1 MGGRTGPPRPGVF
14 PPETCRTEGIPL
26 EKGKKW
32 SIIRNRSPAE
42 PDDWMSVGGFAACG
56 RPNPLWVNVN
66 GVQFV
71 MPKKRRPNAVQTLA
85 LSFALLILAGACLLS
100 LPLSSR
106 SGESIPWT
114 NAMFTAASASC
125 VTGLTV
131 YDTATQFSP
140 FGQVVL
146 LCLIQIGGLGFVTA
160 SLPAALLTRR
170 RVGLRQRALLQDSVG
185 ALQLGGVV
193 RLARR
198 ALLVT
203 LLSEGVGAAL
213 LALWF
218 CPRYGL
224 GKGLW
229 MALFHAVSA
238 FCNAGFDLL
247 GTGTSITTVAGE
259 PLLNVVLMAL
269 IICGGLG
276 FLVWD
281 DMLTHGLRFR
291 CWRLHSKMAASVTV
305 SLFAGGA
312 LAFYFLEADHA
323 FAGASGPVRGLMAA
337 FQSVTARTAG
347 FASVDQASLSQGGVL
362 LMLLLMFV
370 GAASGST
377 GGGVKVNTFAVLLLS
392 VRARIRRQDDVNVFR
407 RRLDEADIHKA
418 YSTAGM
424 YLTGALAGCMVLC
437 VQGVNLTDALYE
449 TVSAMST
456 VGLSRN
462 LTASLPLLSKWTVI
476 LMMFAGRVGS
486 MSVAMAVT
494 KGREKGLRYVP
505 EKILIG

>member
-1 MGGRTGPPRPGVF
+1 M
-14 PPETCRTEGIPL
+14 
-26 EKGKKW
+26 
-32 SIIRNRSPAE
+32 
-42 PDDWMSVGGFAACG
+42 
-56 RPNPLWVNVN
+56 
-66 GVQFV
+66 
-71 MPKKRRPNAVQTLA
+71 RRPNAVQTLA

-100 LPLSSR
+100 LPVSSR
-106 SGESIPWT
+106 SGEVIPWT
-114 NAMFTAASASC
+114 NAVFTAASASC

-146 LCLIQIGGLGFVTA
+146 LLLIQIGGLGFVTA
-160 SLPAALLTRR
+160 SLPALLLTRR
-170 RVGLRQRALLQDSVG
+170 RVSLRRRALLQDSVG

-203 LLSEGVGAAL
+203 LVSESAGAAL
-213 LALWF
+213 LTLWF

-229 MALFHAVSA
+229 MSLFHAVSA
-238 FCNAGFDLL
+238 YCNAGFDLL
-247 GTGTSITTVAGE
+247 GTGASITTAAGE
-259 PLLNVVLMAL
+259 PLLNIVLMAL
-269 IICGGLG
+269 IICGGFG

-281 DMLTHGLRFR
+281 DVLTHGRHFR
-291 CWRLHSKMAASVTV
+291 RWRLHSKLAFAVTL
-305 SLFAGGA
+305 SLFLGGGI
-312 LAFYFLEADHA
+312 AFFFLEADHA
-323 FAGASGPVRGLMAA
+323 FAGADGPTRVLMAA

-347 FASVDQASLSQGGVL
+347 FASVDQSALSQGGVL

-377 GGGVKVNTFAVLLLS
+377 GGGVKVNTFAVLLLGI
-392 VRARIRRQDDVNVFR
+392 RARIRRQDDVNVFH

-418 YSTAGM
+418 YSTASL
-424 YLTGALAGCMVLC
+424 YLFGALAGCMVLC
-437 VQGVNLTDALYE
+437 VQGADLTDALYE
-449 TVSAMST
+449 TFSAMST

-462 LTASLPLLSKWTVI
+462 LTGGLPLLSKWTVI

-486 MSVAMAVT
+486 MSVFMAVM
-494 KGREKGLRYVP
+494 KEQNAGIRYVP

>member
-1 MGGRTGPPRPGVF
+1 
-14 PPETCRTEGIPL
+14 
-26 EKGKKW
+26 
-32 SIIRNRSPAE
+32 
-42 PDDWMSVGGFAACG
+42 
-56 RPNPLWVNVN
+56 
-66 GVQFV
+66 
-71 MPKKRRPNAVQTLA
+71 MPKKRRPSAVQTLA
-85 LSFALLILAGACLLS
+85 MGFALLILAGACLLS
-100 LPLSSR
+100 LPIASR
-106 SGESIPWT
+106 SGEGIPWT
-114 NAMFTAASASC
+114 NAVFTAASASC

-131 YDTATQFSP
+131 YDTATQFSA

-146 LCLIQIGGLGFVTA
+146 LLLIQIGGLGFVTA
-160 SLPAALLTRR
+160 SLPAALLARR

-203 LLSEGVGAAL
+203 VLCEGLGAAL
-213 LALWF
+213 LTFWF
-218 CPRYGL
+218 CPRYGM
-224 GKGLW
+224 GRGLW
-229 MALFHAVSA
+229 MAAFHAVSA

-247 GTGTSITTVAGE
+247 GTGTSITAEAGE
-259 PLLNVVLMAL
+259 PLLNIVLMAL

-281 DMLTHGLRFR
+281 DVLTHGRHFR
-291 CWRLHSKMAASVTV
+291 RWRLHSKMAFTVTLT
-305 SLFAGGA
+305 LFAGGA
-312 LAFYFLEADHA
+312 AAFWFLEADHA
-323 FAGASGPVRGLMAA
+323 FAGTDAPTQALMAA

-347 FASVDQASLSQGGVL
+347 FASVDQSSLSQGGVL

-377 GGGVKVNTFAVLLLS
+377 GGGVKVNTFAVLVLG
-392 VRARIRRQDDVNVFR
+392 VRARIWRQDDVNAFR
-407 RRLDEADIHKA
+407 RRLDEGDIHKA
-418 YSTAGM
+418 YSTAGI
-424 YLTGALAGCMVLC
+424 YLFGALCGCMVLC
-437 VQGVNLTDALYE
+437 VQGAGLTDALYE
-449 TVSAMST
+449 TFSAMST

-462 LTASLPLLSKWTVI
+462 LTGSLPFLSKWTVI

-494 KGREKGLRYVP
+494 RGRDAGNGLRYVP

>member
-1 MGGRTGPPRPGVF
+1 MRH
-14 PPETCRTEGIPL
+14 L
-26 EKGKKW
+26 
-32 SIIRNRSPAE
+32 
-42 PDDWMSVGGFAACG
+42 
-56 RPNPLWVNVN
+56 
-66 GVQFV
+66 
-71 MPKKRRPNAVQTLA
+71 NAVQTLA
-85 LSFALLILAGACLLS
+85 LGFALLILAGGCLLS
-100 LPLSSR
+100 LPIASR
-106 SGESIPWT
+106 NGESIPWT
-114 NAMFTAASASC
+114 NAVFTAASASC

-131 YDTATQFSP
+131 YDTATQFSA

-146 LCLIQIGGLGFVTA
+146 LLLIQIGGLGFVTA
-160 SLPAALLTRR
+160 SLPAALLVRR

-203 LLSEGVGAAL
+203 LVCEGLGAAL

-224 GKGLW
+224 GRGLW
-229 MALFHAVSA
+229 MAVFHAVSA

-247 GTGTSITTVAGE
+247 GTGASITTEAGE
-259 PLLNVVLMAL
+259 PLLNLVLMAL

-281 DMLTHGLRFR
+281 DVLTHGRRFR
-291 CWRLHSKMAASVTV
+291 RWRLHSKMAFTVTLL
-305 SLFAGGA
+305 LFAGGGI
-312 LAFYFLEADHA
+312 AFWFLEADHA
-323 FAGASGPVRGLMAA
+323 FAEADGPTKILMAA

-362 LMLLLMFV
+362 LMLVLMFV

-377 GGGVKVNTFAVLLLS
+377 GGGVKVNTFAVLVLG
-392 VRARIRRQDDVNVFR
+392 VRARIWRQNDVNAFR
-407 RRLDEADIHKA
+407 RRLDDGDIHKA
-418 YSTAGM
+418 YSTASI
-424 YLTGALAGCMVLC
+424 YLFGALCGCMVLC
-437 VQGVNLTDALYE
+437 VQGAGLTDALYE
-449 TVSAMST
+449 TFSAMST

-462 LTASLPLLSKWTVI
+462 LTPSLPALSKWAVI

-494 KGREKGLRYVP
+494 RGRDAGNGLRYVP